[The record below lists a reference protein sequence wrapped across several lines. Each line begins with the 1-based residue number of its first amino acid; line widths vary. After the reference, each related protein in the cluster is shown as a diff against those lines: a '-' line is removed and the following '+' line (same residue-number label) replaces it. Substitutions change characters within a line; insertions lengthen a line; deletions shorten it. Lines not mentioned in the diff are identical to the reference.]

1 MWNNFHFQ
9 LQSCYAKC
17 GNKMSH
23 KNESQSF
30 EHTNTKND
38 KHDSSPKV
46 IIGLSTTV
54 VFLAIIVIFYYWY
67 RSRKVPMGYKQINT
81 KDKLSKQNSKPKL
94 TLKLPQVSVS
104 SVEGQKNKKS
114 ESISIEHHFLSIKEQ
129 ENIDVVPATPST
141 PLTPLSPMPQQEFP
155 SVKKITL
162 AKSISLP
169 AKSVFMSKDK
179 NADGLWRN
187 AVKKATNTQFL
198 QTHPKPNKRLSYC
211 ASGKIKFSLMYD
223 TQNQKELIVK
233 VYCNIAVYHIFCF
246 NVSNHNDTATI

>member
-1 MWNNFHFQ
+1 
-9 LQSCYAKC
+9 
-17 GNKMSH
+17 MSQKH
-23 KNESQSF
+23 KNETF
-30 EHTNTKND
+30 EDNSNTPDDEN
-38 KHDSSPKV
+38 DSSQQI

-54 VFLAIIVIFYYWY
+54 VFLAIIVIFFYWY
-67 RSRKVPMGYKQINT
+67 RRRKVPMGYKPVNT
-81 KDKLSKQNSKPKL
+81 KEELSKHNSKPKL

-104 SVEGQKNKKS
+104 NVEEPKKKS
-114 ESISIEHHFLSIKEQ
+114 RDSISIEHHFLSIKEQ

-141 PLTPLSPMPQQEFP
+141 PLTPISPMPQQDFP

-198 QTHPKPNKRLSYC
+198 QTQPKPYKRLSYC

-233 VYCNIAVYHIFCF
+233 VKILFLHAVYLLFF
-246 NVSNHNDTATI
+246 EN